1 MVLLEKEDREKLFQK
16 NLAKMSEKL
25 TRMSDGTEFSGN
37 EVKKKISLGLGL
49 LLMLLIVIVVVAP
62 GMNESLEEKS
72 EGKIIVEWVDENIS
86 VVKENMSLLN
96 ESNNL
101 TSGIRENIEKSDEVI
116 EIVEEIKVKEI
127 VEVPENLLE
136 KASPKED

>member
-37 EVKKKISLGLGL
+37 EVKKRNISLGLGL

-86 VVKENMSLLN
+86 IVKENMSLLN
-96 ESNNL
+96 ESDNL

-127 VEVPENLLE
+127 VEEKISENVQNE
-136 KASPKED
+136 I